1 MYAIIRRGLSMLD
14 PAMKRRLPWMLLSV
28 MLLAVM
34 ETVGIAIIFPVILLL
49 VDPSAILSKPLVK
62 SAYQFSEFA
71 EPRDFALALV
81 AIMIGALTLKNIAS
95 IAIYRWQFRV
105 MQAEAAE
112 FANRLF
118 ERYLRMPYLNSLTR
132 DLSFFSYVINAVG
145 SIICSTFVYQVLL
158 IASETMV
165 VATLFMTLMYTGP
178 TAALS
183 ALAVLGAAGALI
195 YFVTAPQMTRI
206 GDENRKASEQ
216 TLRLINETFGNFKEI
231 RVLGRGGRF
240 LSLYRA
246 ENRNLAANQAAQM
259 FYATSTRYLMEIA
272 MLASISVFVTITL
285 SGQNLAASIGVL
297 SLFGASALRI
307 LPSVARIL
315 SAMQAVRGLDSSIRL
330 AEDEAAQFQTWV
342 LEPPGAIDAPPPSGD
357 RVPVLLQLEDI
368 GFSYTETLEPAVA
381 RVNLTIP
388 FGESLGVV
396 GPSGSGKTTV
406 ADIILGVITPDAGR
420 VLADGVDIQADLIAW
435 RRRVAYVPQ
444 QIAFVSG
451 TIRSNVALGLLESE
465 INDNRVRG
473 AIEAAQLG
481 PLIAKLPL
489 GLNSP
494 IGEAGKLLSG
504 GERQRLGIARAL
516 YQNASVLVLDEAT
529 SALDVETEDRFTTL
543 LHGLSGI
550 CTTIIIAHRL
560 RTIRACD
567 RIALFA
573 AGELIAVDDFEGL
586 SIKQPRFARL
596 VALSN
601 VTAADELLHDAG
613 RNAAR
618 SAIDIS

>member
-1 MYAIIRRGLSMLD
+1 MYAIIRRGWAMLD
-14 PAMKRRLPWMLLSV
+14 PAMKRRFPWMLLSV
-28 MLLAVM
+28 VALSVM
-34 ETVGIAIIFPVILLL
+34 ETVGITIIFPVILLL
-49 VDPSAILSKPLVK
+49 VDPSGILSKPVVK
-62 SAYQFSEFA
+62 GVYQLSGLS

-81 AIMIGALTLKNIAS
+81 AVMIGALTLKNLAS

-105 MQAEAAE
+105 MQTAATE
-112 FANRLF
+112 FSNRLF
-118 ERYLRMPYLNSLTR
+118 ERYLRMPYLDSLTR
-132 DLSFFSYVINAVG
+132 DLGFFAYVINALG
-145 SIICSTFVYQVLL
+145 SIVCSSFVYQVLV
-158 IASETMV
+158 IASEAMV
-165 VATLFMTLMYTGP
+165 VATLFIVLMYTGP
-178 TAALS
+178 VAALS
-183 ALAVLGAAGALI
+183 ALAVLGTAGALI
-195 YFVTAPQMTRI
+195 YFGTAPEMTRI

-240 LSLYRA
+240 LNQYRA

-259 FYATSTRYLMEIA
+259 FYAASTRYLMEIA
-272 MLASISVFVTITL
+272 MLASIAVFVAITL
-285 SGQNLAASIGVL
+285 SGQNLAGSIGVL

-315 SAMQAVRGLDSSIRL
+315 SAMQAVRGLDSPIQL
-330 AEDEAAQFQTWV
+330 AEAEAAEFGSWV
-342 LEPPGAIDAPPPSGD
+342 LEPSGAIDAPPPGRR
-357 RVPVLLQLEDI
+357 RVPVSLQLEDV
-368 GFSYTETLEPAVA
+368 GFSYRETLEPAIA
-381 RVNLTIP
+381 RVNLAIP

-420 VLADGVDIQADLIAW
+420 VLADGVDIHTDLIAW

-444 QIAFVSG
+444 QIAFLSG
-451 TIRSNVALGLLESE
+451 TIRSNIALGLLENE
-465 INDNRVRG
+465 IDDDRVRD
-473 AIEAAQLG
+473 AIEVAQLG
-481 PLIAKLPL
+481 PLIAKLSL

-494 IGEAGKLLSG
+494 VGEAGKLLSG

-516 YQNASVLVLDEAT
+516 YQNAAVLVLDEAT

-543 LHGLSGI
+543 LHGLRGI

-560 RTIRACD
+560 RTIMACD

-573 AGELIAVDDFEGL
+573 SGELVAVDDFEGL
-586 SIKQPRFARL
+586 SIKEPRFARL

-601 VTAADELLHDAG
+601 VTAAQELLDGAG
-613 RNAAR
+613 REPVQSAR
-618 SAIDIS
+618 CIS